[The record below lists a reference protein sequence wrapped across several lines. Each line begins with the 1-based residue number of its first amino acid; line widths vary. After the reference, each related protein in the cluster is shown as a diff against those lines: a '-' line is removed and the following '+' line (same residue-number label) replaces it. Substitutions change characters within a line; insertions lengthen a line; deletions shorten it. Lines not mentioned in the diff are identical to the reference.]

1 MGSKSKTQRRAEAKK
16 KAEEAASPGVVESKL
31 EAEPNESAEAM
42 SSQRG
47 GYGPGRPAP
56 EVAPAAPENSDSAKP
71 QHQED
76 YKDIGSS
83 ASTSSP
89 QEVDEL
95 VGFMEDAPEEE
106 DRYMLQRRFF
116 PSKVGGRPA
125 WLIPNRLPT
134 DQHMTCEKCGL
145 PLRFLMQVYASQ
157 GDYRPQCF
165 HRTLHFFCCT
175 GCQPSEIRV
184 FRAQLPR
191 ENAFY
196 SSEEPDYDDD
206 TLEDKVLESSL
217 KKHPYCTGSGRPAY
231 YFDERELS
239 VSSTAKDEDEDSSD
253 DSEAE
258 EDEETKKIIE
268 DLNGAGD
275 DKSGED
281 EITTKEGFE
290 ESENKDAQ
298 FRRFL
303 LFAKAHQGHVL
314 RYALG
319 GEPFWFAE
327 AGQLSSKVPKC
338 ENCGAPRTFELQVQ
352 PQLISMLKSDRLD
365 WGIACCYTCSESCNP
380 PATGCAYLEEWMYV
394 QPEPSDWRCT
404 RRGDAEEMLEEDR
417 KAEEEAKFMAEE
429 D

>member
-16 KAEEAASPGVVESKL
+16 KAEEAEATGAVDGKSETGPKDTAS
-31 EAEPNESAEAM
+31 
-42 SSQRG
+42 G
-47 GYGPGRPAP
+47 GYAAPQVPVVATKEAP
-56 EVAPAAPENSDSAKP
+56 EAPKESTETL
-71 QHQED
+71 HQVD
-76 YKDIGSS
+76 PKDVGSS
-83 ASTSSP
+83 ASTSPP

-95 VGFMEDAPEEE
+95 VGYLEDTPEEDE
-106 DRYMLQRRFF
+106 RYMLLRRFF

-125 WLIPNRLPT
+125 WLIPDRMPT

-175 GCQPSEIRV
+175 SCQPSEVRV

-191 ENAFY
+191 KNAFY

-206 TLEDKVLESSL
+206 TLKDKALEAIL
-217 KKHPYCTGSGRPAY
+217 KKQPYCTGAGRPAY
-231 YFDERELS
+231 YFDEHELS
-239 VSSTAKDEDEDSSD
+239 VSSTAKDEDEDSD

-258 EDEETKKIIE
+258 DDEETTKIIE
-268 DLNGAGD
+268 ELNSGGD
-275 DKSGED
+275 VKEVKSEET

-298 FRRFL
+298 FKRFL
-303 LFAKAHQGHVL
+303 LFAKAHQGHVM

-327 AGQLSSKVPKC
+327 TGQLSSKVPNC
-338 ENCGAPRTFELQVQ
+338 ENCGAPRTFECQIQ
-352 PQLISMLKSDRLD
+352 PQLISILKSDRLD

-380 PATGCAYLEEWMYV
+380 PETGCAYLEEWMYV
-394 QPEPSDWRCT
+394 QPEPSDWRCE